1 MDVYNDGS
9 GAARPPVVEQGF
21 RVGRL
26 LGSGARARVW
36 LAVREDDGARFA
48 LKIPVT
54 EQPGRT
60 STFETRRELN
70 ILSRFE
76 HENLLQLYT
85 VLDTDQGAG
94 LLMEYAPGQSLAR
107 LAAARGQLA
116 PGEAVTVLA
125 GIASAL
131 AYLAD
136 QGMTHGD
143 ISPGNILFT
152 AHGKPLL
159 ADLGVRGLAGPAQ
172 DEIPWT
178 SGFRDPATSA
188 GPGGP
193 ARNPEADVYSL
204 AAVGWFILAG
214 HLPPAPE
221 HRRPST
227 ALAAGIPP
235 ALAAALEAGLDPEPR
250 RRPDAAAFGELVLTG
265 TPFEPVDLALPSAAP
280 AEEDIRP
287 SRSRERPRRGR
298 RAHYPRHGLPS
309 EQRGADPFTAVRPR
323 WLNPGPTRR
332 ALARGVPGPRRL
344 GLAAAAL
351 LVSATLGLG
360 AVAVAAPGLLAPPPD
375 AVTDGVA
382 AAKDVAGA
390 EEDPGAGKAADAAQ
404 PAPERPTGT
413 GEGTLSG
420 VTGQELTRMQRS
432 DDPAQAVRALAELRA
447 RAFLAG
453 DAAQLEAVN
462 VPGSPA
468 MAADTAELATLT
480 GAGTVLDGLGVE
492 VLSVGPAVPAEAA
505 GGHIS
510 VPATVSTSAYSERD
524 PGGGSIR
531 TVAALPKQEVVLV
544 LAPGPQG
551 WRIQDIL
558 APS

>member
-9 GAARPPVVEQGF
+9 GTARPPVVEQGF

-26 LGSGARARVW
+26 IGSGARARVW

-48 LKIPVT
+48 LKIPVA

-136 QGMTHGD
+136 QGMTHSD

-159 ADLGVRGLAGPAQ
+159 ADLGVRGLAGPEQ
-172 DEIPWT
+172 DEIPCT
-178 SGFRDPATSA
+178 SGFQDPATSA

-214 HLPPAPE
+214 HLPPAAE

-280 AEEDIRP
+280 EDIRP

-298 RAHYPRHGLPS
+298 RAHHPRHGLP

-332 ALARGVPGPRRL
+332 ALAGGVPGPRRL
-344 GLAAAAL
+344 ALAAAAL

-375 AVTDGVA
+375 AVTDGA
-382 AAKDVAGA
+382 AVEKDDVGVEKDVA
-390 EEDPGAGKAADAAQ
+390 GAGKAADAAQ

-413 GEGTLSG
+413 GEGTLSEA
-420 VTGQELTRMQRS
+420 TGQELMRMQRL

-447 RAFLAG
+447 RAFRAG

-480 GAGTVLDGLGVE
+480 VAGTVLDGLSVE

-524 PGGGSIR
+524 SAGGSVR